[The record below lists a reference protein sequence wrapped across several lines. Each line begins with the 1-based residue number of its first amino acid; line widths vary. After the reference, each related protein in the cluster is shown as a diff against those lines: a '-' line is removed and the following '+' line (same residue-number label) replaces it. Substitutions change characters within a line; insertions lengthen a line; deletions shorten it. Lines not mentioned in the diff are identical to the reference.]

1 MSEHFIPFE
10 GGASTTAGKLLAL
23 NPSSVSAIYSEWDKR
38 SKQNTLCIL
47 LNSRQVIRVL
57 EEDAPGALEDLGLG
71 ELANNWVLN
80 LETDIG

>member
-23 NPSSVSAIYSEWDKR
+23 NPASVSAIYSEWDKR
-38 SKQNTLCIL
+38 HKQNTMCIL

-57 EEDAPGALEDLGLG
+57 EEDVPETLEQLGLG
-71 ELANNWVLN
+71 EMAGHWVLD
-80 LETDIG
+80 LERDIE